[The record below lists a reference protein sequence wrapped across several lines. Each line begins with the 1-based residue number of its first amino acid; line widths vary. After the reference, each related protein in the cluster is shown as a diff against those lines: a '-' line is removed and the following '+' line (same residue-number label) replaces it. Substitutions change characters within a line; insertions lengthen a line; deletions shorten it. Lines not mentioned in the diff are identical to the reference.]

1 MSAGVVA
8 ATARGNLKL
17 AIGGPVLVLAFSGLI
32 GWAHAQPG
40 AVPAVF
46 WLATLIAW
54 AGAWWLNQELAGP
67 ANRGARDRLGDIV
80 SPLLFGLVV
89 FALWE
94 IVCVGG
100 GIPFVLLPPPSAI
113 LAKLATSHAILI
125 PDFVQTVLKSAL
137 PGWAIGGATGFA
149 AALICDRSPFL
160 RRGIL
165 PVADFVS
172 ALPIIG
178 IAPIMVMWFGFDWP
192 SKAAVVVVM
201 TFFPMLVNTLAG
213 LAVAGAQEK
222 DLMRSYGADWLTT
235 LWRLRLPMAL
245 PFVFNA
251 LKINATLAL
260 IGAIVAEFFGT
271 PIVGMGFRISTEVGR
286 MGLDMVWA
294 EIVVAALSGSLFYG
308 TLALLERRATFWHP
322 SLRSR

>member
-1 MSAGVVA
+1 MSGVVA
-8 ATARGNLKL
+8 ATARRDLSL
-17 AIGGPVLVLAFSGLI
+17 AIGSPVLVLAFAALI
-32 GWAHAQPG
+32 GWAHARPG

-46 WLATLIAW
+46 WIATLIAW

-67 ANRGARDRLGDIV
+67 ADRRARDRLGDIV
-80 SPLLFGLVV
+80 SPLLFGLVL

-125 PDFVQTVLKSAL
+125 PDFVQTVMKSAL
-137 PGWAIGGATGFA
+137 PGWAIGGAAGFA
-149 AALICDRSPFL
+149 VALICDRSPFL

-165 PVADFVS
+165 PIADFVS

-213 LAVAGAQEK
+213 LTAAGAQEK

-322 SLRSR
+322 SLRGR

>member
-1 MSAGVVA
+1 MNAGVAA

-17 AIGGPVLVLAFSGLI
+17 AIGGAVLVLAFAALI
-32 GWAHAQPG
+32 GWAHARPG

-46 WLATLIAW
+46 WVATLIAW

-67 ANRGARDRLGDIV
+67 ANRRARNRLGDIV

-149 AALICDRSPFL
+149 VALICDRSPFL

-165 PVADFVS
+165 PIADFVS

-213 LAVAGAQEK
+213 LTAAGAQEK

-308 TLALLERRATFWHP
+308 TLAVLERRATFWHP
-322 SLRSR
+322 SLRGR

>member
-1 MSAGVVA
+1 MNAGVVA

-17 AIGGPVLVLAFSGLI
+17 AIGGAVLVLAFAALI
-32 GWAHAQPG
+32 GWAHARPG

-46 WLATLIAW
+46 WVAALIAW

-67 ANRGARDRLGDIV
+67 ATRRARDRLGDIV

-149 AALICDRSPFL
+149 VALICDRSPFL

-165 PVADFVS
+165 PIADFVS

-213 LAVAGAQEK
+213 LTAAGAQEK

-308 TLALLERRATFWHP
+308 TLAVLERRATFWHP
-322 SLRSR
+322 SLRGR

>member
-1 MSAGVVA
+1 MSARLFLAVAGVALA
-8 ATARGNLKL
+8 A
-17 AIGGPVLVLAFSGLI
+17 AFAALI
-32 GWAHAQPG
+32 GWAHAKPG
-40 AVPAVF
+40 AVPAFF
-46 WLATLIAW
+46 WIATLAAW
-54 AGAWWLNQELAGP
+54 MGAWWLNQRLAGSMP
-67 ANRGARDRLGDIV
+67 NRRESNRLVGIL
-80 SPLLFGLVV
+80 SPPLFGLTV

-100 GIPFVLLPPPSAI
+100 GVPFVLMPPPSAI
-113 LAKLATSHAILI
+113 LAKLATSGAILI

-137 PGWAIGGATGFA
+137 PGWAIGGLSGFA
-149 AALICDRSPFL
+149 VALICDRSPFL

-165 PVADFVS
+165 PIADFAS

-178 IAPIMVMWFGFDWP
+178 IAPIMVMWFGFDWH
-192 SKAAVVVVM
+192 SKAAVVVAM

-213 LAVAGAQEK
+213 LAATGAQER

-235 LWRLRLPMAL
+235 LLRLRLPMAL
-245 PFVFNA
+245 PFLFNA

-271 PIVGMGFRISTEVGR
+271 PTVGMGFRISTEIGR

-294 EIVVAALSGSLFYG
+294 EIVAAALAGSLFYG
-308 TLALLERRATFWHP
+308 ALALLERWATFWHP
-322 SLRSR
+322 SLRVR

>member
-1 MSAGVVA
+1 MRIGRALGVA
-8 ATARGNLKL
+8 AL
-17 AIGGPVLVLAFSGLI
+17 AAAFAALI
-32 GWAHAQPG
+32 GWAHARPG

-46 WLATLIAW
+46 WVATLAAW
-54 AGAWWLNQELAGP
+54 AGAWWLNHDLAAP
-67 ANRGARDRLGDIV
+67 THQRASNHLGDIA
-80 SPLLFGLVV
+80 SPLVFGLVV

-94 IVCVGG
+94 IACVGG

-113 LAKLATSHAILI
+113 LAKLAASGAILI
-125 PDFVQTVLKSAL
+125 PDFIQTVLKSAL
-137 PGWAIGGATGFA
+137 PGWAIGGLAGFA
-149 AALICDRSPFL
+149 VALVCDRSPFL

-165 PVADFVS
+165 PIADFVS

-178 IAPIMVMWFGFDWP
+178 IAPIMVMWFGFDWH

-213 LAVAGAQEK
+213 LAAAGAQEK

-235 LWRLRLPMAL
+235 LLKLRLPMAL
-245 PFVFNA
+245 PFIFNA

-271 PIVGMGFRISTEVGR
+271 PIVGMGFRISTEIGR

-294 EIVVAALSGSLFYG
+294 EIVVAAISGSLFYA
-308 TLALLERRATFWHP
+308 TLALLERRATFWHA
-322 SLRSR
+322 SFRSR

>member
-1 MSAGVVA
+1 MNAGVVA

-17 AIGGPVLVLAFSGLI
+17 AIGGAVLVLAFAALI
-32 GWAHAQPG
+32 GWAHARPG

-46 WLATLIAW
+46 WVATLIAW

-67 ANRGARDRLGDIV
+67 ANRRTRDRLGDIV
-80 SPLLFGLVV
+80 SPLLFGLVL

-113 LAKLATSHAILI
+113 LAKLATSHAILL

-149 AALICDRSPFL
+149 VALICDRSPFL

-165 PVADFVS
+165 PIADFVS

-213 LAVAGAQEK
+213 LTAAGAQEK

-322 SLRSR
+322 SLRGR

>member
-1 MSAGVVA
+1 VSARFAVGTA
-8 ATARGNLKL
+8 AL
-17 AIGGPVLVLAFSGLI
+17 AAAFAALI
-32 GWAHAQPG
+32 GWAHASPG
-40 AVPAVF
+40 AVPASF
-46 WLATLIAW
+46 WIATLIAW
-54 AGAWWLNQELAGP
+54 AGAWWLNQRLAGSMP
-67 ANRGARDRLGDIV
+67 VRQESRPRDML

-113 LAKLATSHAILI
+113 LAKLATSGAILV

-137 PGWAIGGATGFA
+137 PGWAVGGLAGFA
-149 AALICDRSPFL
+149 VALICDRSPFL

-165 PVADFVS
+165 PVADFAS

-178 IAPIMVMWFGFDWP
+178 IAPIMVMWFGFDWH
-192 SKAAVVVVM
+192 SKAAVVVAM

-213 LAVAGAQEK
+213 LSAAGAQEQ

-245 PFVFNA
+245 PFLFNA

-271 PIVGMGFRISTEVGR
+271 PTVGMGFRISTEIGR

-294 EIVVAALSGSLFYG
+294 EIVAAALAGSLFYG
-308 TLALLERRATFWHP
+308 ALALLERRATFWHP
-322 SLRSR
+322 SLRGR